1 MSEKD
6 TKRTVDHHCRECD
19 AWDEAICDSRPLCD
33 TCFDDR
39 KLEDKWRSI
48 TNIRKE
54 IGFAGETI
62 ECPHCGRK
70 GSGMAIA
77 LHEPKCKKKRSRK
90 L

>member
-1 MSEKD
+1 MRSKGQDKSPIIESDKD
-6 TKRTVDHHCRECD
+6 TKRTNV
-19 AWDEAICDSRPLCD
+19 S
-33 TCFDDR
+33 
-39 KLEDKWRSI
+39 
-48 TNIRKE
+48 
-54 IGFAGETI
+54 FAGETI